1 MHRERFKD
9 FVLTEWHI
17 LDILSELL
25 SLPFYLSVRN
35 LLFLLLSKSK
45 RLMLRWASTVCNE
58 DFFLPEIFCFSLF
71 FFKFHAK
78 NSQPW
83 RHDADCMVMSSEH
96 FCKSLNK
103 WPTGKKNSMMTLKK
117 FSRILMWSS
126 HVLVLWHPLL
136 LFVLVLI
143 FLLTLRLSYT
153 LLWEKDKGGEHL
165 LAYIRP
171 ACLNA
176 HYKSNKTGRAKKTKK
191 AMSSFDFFTTFLSVN
206 MEVGGRKFA
215 CVGCSIAFSCL
226 PTLKIGNSWLKEGQ

>member
-1 MHRERFKD
+1 M
-9 FVLTEWHI
+9 
-17 LDILSELL
+17 
-25 SLPFYLSVRN
+25 
-35 LLFLLLSKSK
+35 
-45 RLMLRWASTVCNE
+45 
-58 DFFLPEIFCFSLF
+58 
-71 FFKFHAK
+71 
-78 NSQPW
+78 
-83 RHDADCMVMSSEH
+83 
-96 FCKSLNK
+96 
-103 WPTGKKNSMMTLKK
+103 
-117 FSRILMWSS
+117 
-126 HVLVLWHPLL
+126 
-136 LFVLVLI
+136 FVLVLI

-153 LLWEKDKGGEHL
+153 LLWENDKGGEHL